1 MIHHCRCDT
10 TPSSIW
16 ATLSHPMLPVTTP
29 STHLNIPACS
39 SPVLKRGGRF
49 PWANRK
55 SHIRSPGMPTTDRPP
70 ATYRDGR
77 TCSMSP
83 PSYYTSL
90 CGTWPRDCHTMRY
103 PAAHQPASR

>member
-10 TPSSIW
+10 TPSSIR

-29 STHLNIPACS
+29 STHLDIPACS

-70 ATYRDGR
+70 ATTSARIALTTALT
-77 TCSMSP
+77 TCSSSCRPIFHILPRTGTGTVSP
-83 PSYYTSL
+83 
-90 CGTWPRDCHTMRY
+90 
-103 PAAHQPASR
+103 